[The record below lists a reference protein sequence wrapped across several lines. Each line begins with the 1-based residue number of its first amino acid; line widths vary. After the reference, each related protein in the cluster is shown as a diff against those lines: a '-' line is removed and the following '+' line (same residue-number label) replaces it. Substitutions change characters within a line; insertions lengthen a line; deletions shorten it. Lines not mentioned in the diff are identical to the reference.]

1 MIYIQAVYQTLVS
14 MGPQYLI
21 NTYRWAKTAV
31 WDAPYRFILDV
42 ELEKMAIEREEHLS
56 EDDITEKSK

>member
-1 MIYIQAVYQTLVS
+1 MIYIQAVYQTLVC
-14 MGPQYLI
+14 MGPQYLM
-21 NTYRWAKTAV
+21 NTYKWVKAAV

-56 EDDITEKSK
+56 EDDLIEKTE